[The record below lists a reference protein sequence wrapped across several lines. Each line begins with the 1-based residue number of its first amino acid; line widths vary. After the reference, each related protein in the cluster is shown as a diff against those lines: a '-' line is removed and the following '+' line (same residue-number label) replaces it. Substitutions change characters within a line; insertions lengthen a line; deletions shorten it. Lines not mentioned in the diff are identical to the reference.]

1 MFFIHPPF
9 LKEFSELF
17 ADFLYQYFNTCLDS
31 ANFPLNTEIRRSCPH
46 TQKSKKDQIN
56 YKPVIILSNVS
67 KVYVGCMLEQMS
79 HYFVNPLSKC
89 QCGFQQ
95 SFSAQQYMSILIE
108 KGRKTRDLKGAF
120 TTV

>member
-1 MFFIHPPF
+1 MNCLLISSTSILTTA
-9 LKEFSELF
+9 LKAQTFPEILK
-17 ADFLYQYFNTCLDS
+17 S
-31 ANFPLNTEIRRSCPH
+31 AEVVPIYK
-46 TQKSKKDQIN
+46 KSKKDQNN

-67 KVYVGCMLEQMS
+67 KVYVRRMLEQMI
-79 HYFVNPLSKC
+79 HYFVNLLSKF

-95 SFSAQQYMSILIE
+95 SFSAQQCLSILIE